1 MQGDYSLPERRSIV
15 GGPIRQKLRRGIFV
29 LPSFITTL
37 SFFSGFYALI
47 ASFNEQYRY
56 AAYAIIL
63 AGVFDFL
70 DGKVARLTNT
80 TSHFGMEYDSLSDLM
95 SFGIAPG
102 FLVYSWALQPFGRI
116 GWMAAFLYVI
126 CGALRLARF
135 NTLAQSGKAMD
146 RFVGLPIP
154 AAAAVIAS
162 TVIFTKDLLLLE
174 SINPFLL
181 VGTVY
186 VLAFLMVS
194 NVRYVSFK
202 QFDLKRR
209 KAFGFLVFMVLAI
222 YILAVIPEL
231 VVVIL
236 ALGYALSGPAEWAW
250 NLARGKKPSHE
261 SSEAL
266 HTPRS

>member
-1 MQGDYSLPERRSIV
+1 MSDNLGYQGRRVSPT
-15 GGPIRQKLRRGIFV
+15 PIRQRLRRGIFI

-37 SFFSGFYALI
+37 SFFCGFYALI
-47 ASFNEQYRY
+47 ASFNEQYRF

-63 AGVFDFL
+63 AGLFDFL

-135 NTLAQSGKAMD
+135 NTLAQSGAAMT

-154 AAAAVIAS
+154 AAALVVASIVI
-162 TVIFTKDLLLLE
+162 VTKDLLLLE
-174 SINPFLL
+174 SVNPFIL

-194 NVRYVSFK
+194 NIRYLSFK
-202 QFDLKRR
+202 QFDFRR
-209 KAFGFLVFMVLAI
+209 RRPFGLLVFMVLAV

-231 VVVIL
+231 MICIFAV
-236 ALGYALSGPAEWAW
+236 GYAFSGPAEWLY
-250 NLARGKKPSHE
+250 NLLRGRKPAPETTELPHY
-261 SSEAL
+261 
-266 HTPRS
+266 PR